1 MLQTVSV
8 IAPIHLSLCFD
19 VLSGTKH
26 PTAARC
32 HSLHIPTYS
41 YIFLRIPPTYLL
53 PYRVAY
59 QFPTYLHCSHIKKTR
74 LTDEKKF
81 ASISPITRSSASCF
95 SFRST
100 GFLTLCDALN
110 ARLLSCYVR
119 DDANVSMWA
128 HAIHVL
134 HEMARFSLW
143 ALFPPLFCCW
153 KRQFHACVDL
163 ASAI

>member
-1 MLQTVSV
+1 MEFRREPPRGEQNRENSAGKQLLRWLVFCFQQTVSA

-19 VLSGTKH
+19 VLTGTKH

-74 LTDEKKF
+74 LADEKKF
-81 ASISPITRSSASCF
+81 ASISPITRSSGSCF

-100 GFLTLCDALN
+100 GFLDSMCFE
-110 ARLLSCYVR
+110 RMPPFLLR
-119 DDANVSMWA
+119 A
-128 HAIHVL
+128 
-134 HEMARFSLW
+134 
-143 ALFPPLFCCW
+143 
-153 KRQFHACVDL
+153 
-163 ASAI
+163 